1 MAERRTDFPM
11 PLFDRLIDREL
22 HFGREVRPLRTVDR
36 AGLKESVRRELA
48 RLVNCRVQRPWEEL
62 ESRPRTV
69 IDYGIPDFGN
79 ISAANHEHRERLA
92 RLLARTIE
100 HFEPRLERVRVELIP
115 PGVDA
120 SRLRGTIQA
129 MLIVGEAREP
139 IAFATTLSDDS
150 GEVYEVDGR

>member
-1 MAERRTDFPM
+1 MAERREDFPM

-36 AGLKESVRRELA
+36 AGLRESVRRELA
-48 RLVNCRVQRPWEEL
+48 RLVNSRVQLPWEEL

-92 RLLARTIE
+92 RFLARTIE
-100 HFEPRLERVRVELIP
+100 HFEPRLEKVRVELVP
-115 PGVDA
+115 PGTDG
-120 SRLRGTIQA
+120 SQLRGTIQA
-129 MLIVGEAREP
+129 LLVVGSTREP

-150 GEVYEVDGR
+150 GEVTAIDG